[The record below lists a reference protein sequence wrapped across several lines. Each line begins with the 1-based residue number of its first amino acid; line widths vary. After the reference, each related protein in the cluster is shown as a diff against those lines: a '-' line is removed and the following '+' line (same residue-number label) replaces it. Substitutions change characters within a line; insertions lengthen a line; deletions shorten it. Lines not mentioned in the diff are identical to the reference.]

1 MSDQESKY
9 RCCRCGHISAT
20 RTNLIIHFKRMRTC
34 PPLLEDI
41 LTTDLLR
48 DICVKKNVKED
59 AVSCPHCEQKF
70 NTKSNLGK
78 HVLVCKERPEVI
90 SREDFEML
98 ADKVRDLEIAKE
110 QQVATTTNN
119 TNSNNTNNGTIN
131 NNNIVINAFGKENI
145 SHITSQFIAK
155 CLRNKVD
162 GVCDFLVKK
171 HFDEKHPENHTVK
184 KLIRKDNF
192 MEIYDGRK
200 WKLRYATDI
209 LEDVFH
215 HMELSFAN
223 FVEEAYTEKGAI
235 KKVWVD
241 NFMKTVGE
249 PLDWDLSTD
258 VYEFDGA
265 ASEEK
270 KEEMR
275 AKIYKLACEYIYRHS
290 KSVMHT

>member
-1 MSDQESKY
+1 MSENICK
-9 RCCRCGHISAT
+9 RCGHAST
-20 RTNLIIHFKRMRTC
+20 SKCNYVRHLKRMRTC

-41 LTTDLLR
+41 SPTDILL
-48 DICVKKNVKED
+48 DICVKQNIKEN

-78 HVLVCKERPEVI
+78 HVLVCKKRPEVI
-90 SREDFEML
+90 TREDFDML
-98 ADKVRDLEIAKE
+98 AKKVRELEIAKQ

-119 TNSNNTNNGTIN
+119 TNTNNGTINN

-155 CLRNKVD
+155 CLRNRVD

-171 HFDEKHPENHTVK
+171 HFDKNHPENHTVK

-223 FVEEAYTEKGAI
+223 FVEEAYTEKGVI
-235 KKVWVD
+235 KKVWID
-241 NFMKTVGE
+241 SFMKTVGE
-249 PLDWDLSTD
+249 PLDWDLTTD
-258 VYEFDGA
+258 AYEFDGA

-275 AKIYKLACEYIYRHS
+275 SKIYKLACEYIYRHS